1 VRQQSHCERS
11 TYFFGVPFAEEEG
24 YRNSAIGLE
33 SQAVFTA
40 ASDFTVQLTGLNQSR
55 RESSFH
61 QIRRHSFLIEG
72 RGGRL
77 RRDLSMRVAV
87 EIVQLL
93 VQSAGTWLFE
103 GHRSGLSDRE
113 WMALRFL
120 ALANRFSKTP
130 TALAGFLGTTRSV
143 ASQIAAVLLE
153 KGLVVRK
160 PSAEDKRSIT
170 LCVTREG
177 EQFLERDPI
186 NVLRDQLMALE
197 GSDRSR
203 LRDTLRR
210 VLVGL
215 DVAERRHHTDVC
227 GQCMFLIE
235 SGEEKDRQ
243 FKCRLFRKS
252 IAQNETTLLCTHFE
266 ARS

>member
-1 VRQQSHCERS
+1 
-11 TYFFGVPFAEEEG
+11 
-24 YRNSAIGLE
+24 
-33 SQAVFTA
+33 
-40 ASDFTVQLTGLNQSR
+40 
-55 RESSFH
+55 
-61 QIRRHSFLIEG
+61 
-72 RGGRL
+72 
-77 RRDLSMRVAV
+77 MRMAN

-93 VQSAGTWLFE
+93 VQSAGSWLFE
-103 GHRSGLSDRE
+103 GSRSGLSDRE

-130 TALAGFLGTTRSV
+130 TALAGFLGTTRSI
-143 ASQIAAVLLE
+143 ASQIAAILLE

-170 LCVTREG
+170 LCITREG
-177 EQFLERDPI
+177 EKFLERDPI
-186 NVLRDQLMALE
+186 NALRDQLVALE
-197 GSDRSR
+197 DSDRSR

-227 GQCMFLIE
+227 SQCVFLVE
-235 SGEEKDRQ
+235 DGDGKDRH
-243 FKCRLFRKS
+243 FECRFFRKS
-252 IAQNETTLLCTHFE
+252 IAEKETTLLCTYFE

>member
-1 VRQQSHCERS
+1 
-11 TYFFGVPFAEEEG
+11 
-24 YRNSAIGLE
+24 
-33 SQAVFTA
+33 
-40 ASDFTVQLTGLNQSR
+40 
-55 RESSFH
+55 
-61 QIRRHSFLIEG
+61 
-72 RGGRL
+72 
-77 RRDLSMRVAV
+77 MRMAN

-93 VQSAGTWLFE
+93 VQSAGSWLFE

-130 TALAGFLGTTRSV
+130 TALADFLGTTRSA

-160 PSAEDKRSIT
+160 SSAEDKRSIT
-170 LCVTREG
+170 LCITREG
-177 EQFLERDPI
+177 EKFLERDPI
-186 NVLRDQLMALE
+186 NALRDQLVTLE
-197 GSDRSR
+197 VSDLSR

-210 VLVGL
+210 VLVRL

-227 GQCMFLIE
+227 NQCMFLVE
-235 SGEEKDRQ
+235 NGGGKDRH

-252 IAQNETTLLCTHFE
+252 IAEKETTLLCTYFE

>member
-1 VRQQSHCERS
+1 
-11 TYFFGVPFAEEEG
+11 
-24 YRNSAIGLE
+24 
-33 SQAVFTA
+33 
-40 ASDFTVQLTGLNQSR
+40 
-55 RESSFH
+55 
-61 QIRRHSFLIEG
+61 
-72 RGGRL
+72 
-77 RRDLSMRVAV
+77 MRVAV

>member
-1 VRQQSHCERS
+1 
-11 TYFFGVPFAEEEG
+11 
-24 YRNSAIGLE
+24 
-33 SQAVFTA
+33 
-40 ASDFTVQLTGLNQSR
+40 
-55 RESSFH
+55 
-61 QIRRHSFLIEG
+61 
-72 RGGRL
+72 
-77 RRDLSMRVAV
+77 MRMAN

-93 VQSAGTWLFE
+93 VQSAGSWLFE
-103 GHRSGLSDRE
+103 GSRSGLSDRE

-130 TALAGFLGTTRSV
+130 TALADFLGTTRSA

-160 PSAEDKRSIT
+160 PSTDDKRSIT
-170 LCVTREG
+170 LCITREA
-177 EQFLERDPI
+177 EKFLERDPI
-186 NVLRDQLMALE
+186 NALRDQLVALDV
-197 GSDRSR
+197 SDRSR

-227 GQCMFLIE
+227 NQCMFLIE
-235 SGEEKDRQ
+235 NGGGKDRH
-243 FKCRLFRKS
+243 FKCRLFRK
-252 IAQNETTLLCTHFE
+252 AMAERETTLLCTYFE

>member
-1 VRQQSHCERS
+1 M
-11 TYFFGVPFAEEEG
+11 
-24 YRNSAIGLE
+24 
-33 SQAVFTA
+33 
-40 ASDFTVQLTGLNQSR
+40 
-55 RESSFH
+55 
-61 QIRRHSFLIEG
+61 
-72 RGGRL
+72 
-77 RRDLSMRVAV
+77 SMAT

-103 GHRSGLSDRE
+103 GTRSGLSDRE

-120 ALANRFSKTP
+120 ALANRLSRTP
-130 TALAGFLGTTRSV
+130 TALAGFLGTTRGG
-143 ASQIAAVLLE
+143 ASLITAALLD

-170 LCVTREG
+170 LCLTAEG
-177 EQFLERDPI
+177 EKFLKRDPI
-186 NVLRDQLMALE
+186 NALRDQIVALE

-203 LRDTLRR
+203 LRDTLRH

-227 GQCMFLIE
+227 SQCMVLVQ
-235 SGEEKDRQ
+235 SGEGGDHH

-252 IAQNETTLLCTHFE
+252 IAPKETSQLCTYFE
-266 ARS
+266 GRS